1 METDWR
7 PVFPAGYGKAPRL
20 QAVSMYLAAVALLSF
35 TRLCQGE
42 DAYIWADNRK
52 ETSDITCW
60 TCSDKKDNDACND
73 WAPDLHC
80 PLNHTVC
87 LTRHRFNPSSGLSVL
102 VTKQCVQPLDCTATH
117 VGCSLTDTGHK
128 VSMPTCPSVF
138 DPPSNPRFTF
148 LHLCLSCP
156 SGHLRFASEECA
168 KKMLARDV
176 RGFVEGFFVSL
187 NLCFGA
193 QAFSLLFIALRW
205 VFKALFSL

>member
-1 METDWR
+1 
-7 PVFPAGYGKAPRL
+7 
-20 QAVSMYLAAVALLSF
+20 MYLAAVALLSF

-128 VSMPTCPSVF
+128 GLESYNLGLESYNLGLESYNLGLESYNLGLESYNLGLESYNLGLESYNLGLESYNLGLESYNLGLESYNFLLKKFRQLLGKVG
-138 DPPSNPRFTF
+138 PP
-148 LHLCLSCP
+148 
-156 SGHLRFASEECA
+156 E
-168 KKMLARDV
+168 K
-176 RGFVEGFFVSL
+176 
-187 NLCFGA
+187 
-193 QAFSLLFIALRW
+193 
-205 VFKALFSL
+205 